1 LVADLQTMAVKHSK
15 YRNTGILFEL
25 LVRQTTADLLEN
37 KDSKAV
43 KILKKYF
50 TNTDLGKEY
59 NLYNTLVTSKKLT
72 ESKAEV
78 LISTVV
84 DQYKKIDFETTNRLK
99 YNLIKEI
106 KRNYKLEDFFKAK
119 VENYKSY
126 ASIYTIFESQHSKQ
140 SDTKQL
146 VANKI
151 TLLERISKEDIKNK
165 KVPNSLVEELMKEDK
180 EIRLMTYKILVEKFN
195 DKYGTLSTKQK
206 GLLKEYISSIS
217 DTASLKESLN
227 KRLSSIKKELVSL
240 SKTVESP
247 VISIK
252 LNEVIKLISPIKE
265 NIGIKDETI
274 SGILQYYD
282 LIDELKSIN

>member
-1 LVADLQTMAVKHSK
+1 MAVKHSK

-59 NLYNTLVTSKKLT
+59 NLYNTLVTSKKLS
-72 ESKAEV
+72 ESKADV

-106 KRNYKLEDFFKAK
+106 KRSYKLEEFFKAK
-119 VENYKSY
+119 VDNYKSY

-140 SDTKQL
+140 ADTKQL
-146 VANKI
+146 VVNKI
-151 TLLERISKEDIKNK
+151 TLLERISKDDIKNK

-195 DKYGTLSTKQK
+195 DKYGTLSSKQK
-206 GLLKEYISSIS
+206 GLLKDYIASIS
-217 DTASLKESLN
+217 DTTTLKESLN
-227 KRLSSIKKELVSL
+227 KRLSSIKKELTSL
-240 SKTVESP
+240 SKSVESP
-247 VISIK
+247 VIAIK

-265 NIGIKDETI
+265 NIGVKDETI
-274 SGILQYYD
+274 TSILQYYD
-282 LIDELKSIN
+282 LIDELKSVK

>member
-1 LVADLQTMAVKHSK
+1 MPVKHSK

-59 NLYNTLVTSKKLT
+59 NLYNTLATSQKLT

-78 LISTVV
+78 LISTVI
-84 DQYKKIDFETTNRLK
+84 DQHKKLDYETLNRLK

-106 KRNYKLEDFFKAK
+106 KKNYDLNDFFKAK
-119 VENYKSY
+119 VDHYKFY
-126 ASIYTIFESQHSKQ
+126 ASTYTIFESQHSEQ
-140 SDTKQL
+140 SDTKQI

-151 TLLERISKEDIKNK
+151 NLLERISNDNIKDK
-165 KVPNSLVEELMKEDK
+165 KVPTSLVDELMKEDK
-180 EIRLMTYKILVEKFN
+180 EIRLLTYKILVEKFN
-195 DKYGTLSTKQK
+195 EKYGTLSAKQK
-206 GLLKEYISSIS
+206 LVLKEYIESIS
-217 DTASLKESLN
+217 DTQTLKESLN
-227 KRLSSIKKELVSL
+227 KRLTSIKKELTAL
-240 SKTVESP
+240 SNKVESP
-247 VISIK
+247 VIKIK
-252 LNEVIKLISPIKE
+252 LTEVIKLITPIKE
-265 NIGIKDETI
+265 NIGVKNEII
-274 SGILQYYD
+274 AGILQYYD